1 MTRFVPAK
9 LLPLTLC
16 GAGFP
21 VYLKPDATTQNAG
34 FVSAAVG
41 ELAEAFLREL
51 DAAMVGG
58 KFTAVGIRDHR
69 RAMAK
74 DFAGRLTIFEQNSRG
89 LLRTATNAEAAL
101 AADSADAM
109 NRLPALAIA
118 RAQHA
123 AGLVDLASEE
133 DLKAFSQAIAR
144 REPDA
149 VHAAL
154 LLAPWPS
161 TAATAL
167 LRSDAEAAFAEMTA
181 SVDRA
186 RQVRSA
192 TVAAQVLDWRIRS
205 FAAGLLAVVT
215 DGNLAA
221 VGSRELLDIGND
233 PDLDQLQRLVG
244 ELGLAGDRPPVYAL
258 PSAPD
263 HESAAA
269 LWAQANSQATSA

>member
-1 MTRFVPAK
+1 MTRYVPAK

-21 VYLKPDATTQNAG
+21 IFLKPDATTQDAG
-34 FVSAAVG
+34 FVSAAVA
-41 ELAEAFLREL
+41 ELAEAFLRAV
-51 DAAMVGG
+51 DAEMTSG
-58 KFTAVGIRDHR
+58 KWTASGIRDSR
-69 RAMAK
+69 RALAK
-74 DFAGRLTIFEQNSRG
+74 DFAGRLTVYEQNSRI
-89 LLRTATNAEAAL
+89 LSRTATNAEAAL

-133 DLKAFSQAIAR
+133 DLKAFAAAIAR

-161 TAATAL
+161 TAATAR

-215 DGNLAA
+215 DGNLLPI
-221 VGSRELLDIGND
+221 GSRELLDIGND

-244 ELGLAGDRPPVYAL
+244 ELGLAGDRPPVHAL

-263 HESAAA
+263 HESGAA